1 LLLINQRNREVAVQ
15 LPAECLGA
23 MMQSIGGVSSDIVKQ
38 NVEGNTVRLLPFA
51 VSVVALKD

>member
-1 LLLINQRNREVAVQ
+1 
-15 LPAECLGA
+15 